1 MMRVHYLL
9 EKMGEVIG
17 EQVDLTSRESRF
29 VWART
34 MVAYQLTEECYSLSD
49 AGRALGKNHSTILWA
64 RRKMKDAFALPYA
77 YSDIIQMWNQFQDK
91 IHHDIQ

>member
-1 MMRVHYLL
+1 MRVHYLL

-17 EQVDLTSRESRF
+17 EQVDPTSRESRF

-34 MVAYQLTEECYSLSD
+34 MVAYQLTEEGYSLSD

-64 RRKMKDAFALPYA
+64 RRKMKDAFALPNA
-77 YSDIIQMWNQFQDK
+77 YRDVIKMWKQFQDK